1 MVACPGLPH
10 LLGLGSLPP
19 EPNQDS
25 VGRTE
30 GGVAAGRQPT
40 VSATDGKTHKQ
51 RFCVVCFFNFKEGK
65 LKLLTTLARKS
76 KVE

>member
-1 MVACPGLPH
+1 MVACPGLPR

-19 EPNQDS
+19 EPNRDS
-25 VGRTE
+25 VGRKE

-51 RFCVVCFFNFKEGK
+51 RFCV
-65 LKLLTTLARKS
+65 
-76 KVE
+76 